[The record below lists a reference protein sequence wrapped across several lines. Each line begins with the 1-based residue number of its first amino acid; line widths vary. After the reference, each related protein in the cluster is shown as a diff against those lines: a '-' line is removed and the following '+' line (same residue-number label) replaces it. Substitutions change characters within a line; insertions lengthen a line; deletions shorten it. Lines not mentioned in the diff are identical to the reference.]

1 MPAAGVERAGSR
13 RHQGCGGAW
22 RMCLPA
28 SPMGTRSS
36 CCTWGLRPR
45 APTNSTLPAQHRCVC
60 VPGRGPWLVGHEKG
74 GDACTCRAQD
84 DTAASCAN
92 DCWPPTSACRLP
104 SACQTTDREQQE
116 GMLSGLLAQSR
127 QWQQAAAAAA
137 AAAAAGSTVAQSP
150 ELRNARLSYQA
161 LLQAPA
167 AAASPQQQQSA
178 AGAGAPRVSAAQ
190 QSIAQSRGAE
200 TTHLSHWR

>member
-1 MPAAGVERAGSR
+1 VTPALEERGTMPSCAINRLASPS
-13 RHQGCGGAW
+13 
-22 RMCLPA
+22 LPA
-28 SPMGTRSS
+28 
-36 CCTWGLRPR
+36 CL
-45 APTNSTLPAQHRCVC
+45 A
-60 VPGRGPWLVGHEKG
+60 
-74 GDACTCRAQD
+74 
-84 DTAASCAN
+84 
-92 DCWPPTSACRLP
+92 

-127 QWQQAAAAAA
+127 QRQQA

-178 AGAGAPRVSAAQ
+178 AGAGALRVSAAQ
-190 QSIAQSRGAE
+190 HSTAPWWLGDHS
-200 TTHLSHWR
+200 LLHWR